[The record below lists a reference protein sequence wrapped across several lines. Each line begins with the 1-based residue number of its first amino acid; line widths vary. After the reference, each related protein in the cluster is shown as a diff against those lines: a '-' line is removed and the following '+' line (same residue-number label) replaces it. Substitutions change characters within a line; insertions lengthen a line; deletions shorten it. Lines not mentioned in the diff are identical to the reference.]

1 MGDFVNRGNNSFTSA
16 RKSRIYVDKTGFLDY
31 TNSVIDTEQR
41 YICVSRPRR
50 FGKSLTAGM
59 LAAYYD
65 RSCDSR
71 SLFENLK
78 ITRFP
83 SFPEHLNQYD
93 VIHLDI
99 AYVLVQVKD
108 PSKIAASLQEW
119 VIEELKTIY
128 PGILS
133 EKDQMLPGALSK
145 IYNKT
150 RIGFIIIIDEWDAIF
165 REEKYDTVAQREYI
179 DLLRSLFKSEQSKS
193 FVKLAYI
200 TGILPVKK
208 YKSESALNNFDEFT
222 MASPKGLAEYVGFTE
237 QEVEELCRKYDMD
250 FSEAARWYDG
260 YSFPRMKHIYSPNSV
275 VKAMLSGEYDN
286 HWTKTVTYESLKD
299 YISMNFDGLKD
310 CVVQMLAGGR
320 RGVNTDTFENDMTSF
335 KSRDD
340 VLTVLIHLGY
350 LAYDREKR
358 EVYVPNEEVRTA
370 FANAVQ
376 GADWAPVAQA
386 IQRSKQL
393 LEATIAVQSDKRKG
407 I

>member
-1 MGDFVNRGNNSFTSA
+1 
-16 RKSRIYVDKTGFLDY
+16 
-31 TNSVIDTEQR
+31 
-41 YICVSRPRR
+41 
-50 FGKSLTAGM
+50 
-59 LAAYYD
+59 
-65 RSCDSR
+65 
-71 SLFENLK
+71 
-78 ITRFP
+78 
-83 SFPEHLNQYD
+83 
-93 VIHLDI
+93 
-99 AYVLVQVKD
+99 
-108 PSKIAASLQEW
+108 
-119 VIEELKTIY
+119 
-128 PGILS
+128 
-133 EKDQMLPGALSK
+133 
-145 IYNKT
+145 
-150 RIGFIIIIDEWDAIF
+150 
-165 REEKYDTVAQREYI
+165 
-179 DLLRSLFKSEQSKS
+179 
-193 FVKLAYI
+193 
-200 TGILPVKK
+200 
-208 YKSESALNNFDEFT
+208 
-222 MASPKGLAEYVGFTE
+222 
-237 QEVEELCRKYDMD
+237 
-250 FSEAARWYDG
+250 
-260 YSFPRMKHIYSPNSV
+260 MKHIYSPNSV

-286 HWTKTVTYESLKD
+286 YWTKTVTYESLKD